1 MQEHIHKI
9 DNIIKTNNKKNI
21 DKVIEDHLVK
31 IQFYQH
37 ERLVHFLVTMLFA
50 LLFIITF
57 LYSLKNISIGLVI
70 LDLLFLSLLVP
81 YIIHYYKLENSVQY
95 MYKQYDLLKKIN
107 WQSIHMWYI
116 GIIGGG
122 KKWI

>member
-1 MQEHIHKI
+1 MEEHIHKI
-9 DNIIKTNNKKNI
+9 DNVIKTNNKKNI
-21 DKVIEDHLVK
+21 DKVIEDHLIK

-50 LLFIITF
+50 IVFFIVF
-57 LYSLKNISIGLVI
+57 LYTLENISLGLVI
-70 LDLLFLSLLVP
+70 LNLLLLALLIP

-107 WQSIHMWYI
+107 
-116 GIIGGG
+116 
-122 KKWI
+122 